1 MLKRLVKMTAGHG
14 VGYWAS
20 PLLSLIFTPIITRIL
35 SPGDYGIA
43 DYFASVGLALRSLT
57 LLAMPQAVAGHFN
70 DQPDM
75 AWRRQITGSALT
87 LVLLSGTL
95 CGGIVFI
102 LAPWLARLTPVTYE
116 YAHLFRILGA
126 TLVFGLGSPLVVNV
140 AQLALQAR
148 WMLWLSLTQLAFL
161 AIGNTLFII
170 LLRWGVTGMVL
181 VPIAVYVTTSLV
193 GVALMRPLIGR
204 PNLRISRLL
213 LRTGATLVPAAMAG
227 WALQVADRLIM
238 AQYVSAEE
246 LGYYSIATRVANL
259 LFVAIT
265 PLFASYTSLAL
276 SIQHD
281 PAARQRYATAARY
294 LTALVL
300 LGGLGLG
307 LFAREILTLLTHAAY
322 VPAAVYVG
330 FLTYLH
336 AFGAMY
342 NILYIGGMAGKEFG
356 KLSAAL
362 LLSAVINISLCFILV
377 PPYHVWGVT
386 AASFISSAAL
396 PIALYLW
403 LKKRYP
409 VPYPVVKI
417 GLAVLVQFT
426 LLLVGVFIPPLPL
439 PTSIG
444 LKLVIWLVLPLAYLL
459 IGMVTWPEMQQSWH
473 LARRYLPVSRN

>member
-14 VGYWAS
+14 VGYWAG

-57 LLAMPQAVAGHFN
+57 LLALPQAVAGHFN
-70 DQPDM
+70 DQPDI
-75 AWRRQITGSALT
+75 AWRRSVTGSALVLT
-87 LVLLSGTL
+87 LLSGTL
-95 CGGIVFI
+95 AGGIVFA
-102 LAPWLARLTPVTYE
+102 LAPVLAGLTPMTRDYT
-116 YAHLFRILGA
+116 HLFRILGA
-126 TLVFGLGSPLVVNV
+126 TLVFGLGSPLVINV

-148 WMLWLSLTQLAFL
+148 WMLWLSLTQLAAL
-161 AIGNTLFII
+161 ALGNTLFII
-170 LLRWGVTGMVL
+170 ILRWGVTGMVL
-181 VPIAVYVTTSLV
+181 VPIAVYAATYVAGLALV
-193 GVALMRPLIGR
+193 RPLIGW
-204 PNLRISRLL
+204 PELRVSHLL
-213 LRTGATLVPAAMAG
+213 LRAGVTLVPAAMAG
-227 WALQVADRLIM
+227 WALQVADRLIL
-238 AQYVSAEE
+238 AQYVSPEE

-281 PAARQRYATAARY
+281 PEARQRYATGARY
-294 LTALVL
+294 LTALVR

-330 FLTYLH
+330 YLTYLH

-362 LLSAVINISLCFILV
+362 LLSAVVNISLCFILV
-377 PPYHVWGVT
+377 PMYRVWGVT
-386 AASFISSAAL
+386 TASFVGSAVL
-396 PIALYLW
+396 PIALYWW

-409 VPYPVVKI
+409 VPYPVGKI
-417 GLAVLVQFT
+417 GAAVLVQFT
-426 LLLVGVFIPPLPL
+426 LLLVAVFIPPLAL
-439 PTSIG
+439 PAAIG
-444 LKLVIWLVLPLAYLL
+444 VKLGLWLILPLAYLV
-459 IGMVTWPEMQQSWH
+459 IGMITLPEMERSWQ
-473 LARRYLPVSRN
+473 LARRYLAAGRN